1 MVRPAHLARAKAKH
15 VTLSAIAVAAV
26 AFLFFQWL
34 MVPHPGS
41 ASNPGAPLM
50 VPPAIH
56 TKPYISDRSIYVNE
70 TVTVRFSMRRL
81 SGSSGNGGI
90 TVSFPDLDQANSL
103 QSSSSYASA
112 DGSVSTWS
120 YTNGTSKVHYFP
132 SGYSPIHL
140 ANGGTDIARYLI
152 VETDDTDWPDTNSLE
167 DHRTL
172 ELRVTPKREM
182 TFRIYYR
189 FWLCRSGHDDCARH
203 PGSTR
208 VDQQGWNV
216 GVYYVTVRNRA
227 PSVAR
232 VTPSASTVTLDPG
245 DRQTFSARATDA
257 DANISE
263 WDWFLD
269 GVSQNGQ
276 SLALTGDI
284 TRTFSHTFPTAGRH
298 TVQSKFTDLDGESA
312 SAIWTVR
319 VPPPSVSVTVASRPS
334 GRTVTVDGTAR
345 TTPYTVTWDSGS
357 SHRLNV
363 PYSQPV
369 GQDRYVFSHWSH
381 GGVQRHSVAPTRN
394 TTYTANFT
402 LQHFLSARTD
412 PRGIGV
418 PGGETWYDHN
428 ATVTVGPAPTIPGYV
443 FSYWRKGGSQNI
455 GSSPSRVTVR
465 VDSSFL
471 VEAVYVVAPSAPAI
485 HTKPYISD
493 RSIYVNETVT
503 VRFSMRRLSGSS
515 GNGGITVSFPDLD
528 QANSL
533 QSSSSYASADGSVS
547 TWSYTNGTS
556 KVHYF
561 PSGYS
566 PIHLANGGTD
576 IARYL
581 IVETDDTD
589 WPDTN
594 SLEDH
599 RTLELR
605 VTPKREMT
613 FRIYYRFWLCRSG
626 HDDCARHP
634 GSTRVDQQGWN
645 VGVYYVTVR
654 NRAPSVARVTPS
666 ASTVTLDP
674 GDRQTFSARATDADA
689 NISEWDWFLD
699 GVSQNGQ
706 SLALTGDI
714 TRTFSHTFPTAGR
727 YTVQSKF
734 TDLDGESA
742 SAIWTV
748 RVPPPSVSVTVA
760 SRPSGR
766 TVTVDGTARTTPYT
780 VTWDSGSSHRL
791 NVPYSQLVGQDRYV
805 FAHWSHGGSQSHSV
819 APTRNT
825 TYTANFTL
833 QHPYDGATRS
843 FNPERV
849 APGGSVTVTIQL
861 GQTLSIIEMLPDG
874 FTYTGSSIDDPADD
888 NDVSTVGQTVTFTPI
903 DERSFTY
910 TVTAPSTE
918 GSHLFSGVARFD
930 SDRNNDLPV
939 GGASTVT
946 VEAVIDED
954 TLIARYDVNKNGS
967 IDRGEVIAAINDY
980 LDGEGITRAD
990 VIRLI
995 NFYLDGPSTPP
1006 TPPGAPT
1013 GLTAA
1018 GSGQTR
1024 MNLSWSAPASDGRAA
1039 IAGYRIEVSEDRSTW
1054 NDLVANTR
1062 NAAVSYSH
1070 TGLTAGSTRHY
1081 RVSAINSAGTGPVSN
1096 IATGTTATTAGDAA
1110 SDRAALVA
1118 LYNATDGANWLN
1130 KDNWL
1135 SNSPMG
1141 DWKGVDT
1148 DSDGRVTLLDLRD
1161 NQLTGAIP
1169 AELGRL
1175 TNLDFLLLSENQLTG
1190 AIPAELGRLTNLELL
1205 YLNDNQLTGGIPAE
1219 LGNLTNLLR
1228 LALHSN
1234 QLTGG
1239 IPAELG
1245 NLTNLLRLALHNS
1258 ELTGAIPAE
1267 LGRLT
1272 NLELLYLNDNQ
1283 LTGGIPAELGSLTNL
1298 RALWLGGNQLTGE
1311 IPEELGSLTNLK
1323 YLDLLSNQLT
1333 GGIPAELGDLTHLE
1347 RLNLSGNQL
1356 TGEIPAELGSLTNL
1370 ERLYLNDNQLSGEI
1384 PAGLGS
1390 LTNLERLN
1398 LSGNQLTG
1406 EIPAELGGLTNL
1418 ELLLLPRNQLTGEI
1432 PAELGDLTNLEWLY
1446 LSGNQLV
1453 GCIPSGL
1460 RDVPQNDLAQLRLD
1474 YCTPERTSPDLV
1486 ASVTSVG
1493 DAGILYAGGSFT
1505 INAEVYNQG
1514 TGPSTSTTGL
1524 VYYRST
1530 DRTITTDDTV
1540 IGTGRVDPVPVSGT
1554 KAESISSLTAP
1565 SSAGTYY
1572 YGVCVRPVDG
1582 ESDILNNCSEAATAF
1597 VLEPAVV
1604 SSIECRV
1611 TPFGNYTIK
1620 GTVYAVTALSNVT
1633 VTGYG
1638 IDDFGQRTQVGE
1650 DDLGRMSARTSK
1662 SFSISGINRLYSSCE
1677 HSLEWEY

>member
-1 MVRPAHLARAKAKH
+1 MLRPAHLARAKAKH

-189 FWLCRSGHDDCARH
+189 FWLCRSGYDDCARH

-284 TRTFSHTFPTAGRH
+284 TRTFSHTFPTAGRY

-626 HDDCARHP
+626 YDDCARHP

-805 FAHWSHGGSQSHSV
+805 FSHWSHGGSQSQSV
-819 APTRNT
+819 APSRNT
-825 TYTANFTL
+825 TYTANFNL
-833 QHPYDGATRS
+833 QHFLSTRTEPGGIGIPGGGTWYNHNATATVGPAPTISGYVFSYWRKDGRNIGSSPSGVSVRVASSFLVEAVYVEVVSVVPPATLTTRYISDRSIYVNETVTVRFSMRRLSGSSGNGGITVSFPDLDQSNSLQSSSSYDSANGSVSTSSYTNGSSKVHYSPRAYSPINLANGSTGTAQYLIVESDDTDWPDTNLQQDYRTLELRVTPKREGTFRIYYRFWLCSSGYSDCQRSPISTRVDQQGWNVGVYNVTVRNRPPTVTRVSPSSASIFLNAGERQTFSARATDADANISEWGWFLDGVAQNGQSLALTGDITRTFSHTFSTAGTYTVEAEFTDLDGEYDSVTWRVAVTSDSYDGATRR
-843 FNPERV
+843 FNPEWV
-849 APGGSVTVTIQL
+849 APGGSVTVTIQV
-861 GQTLSIIEMLPDG
+861 GQAFSITETLPDG
-874 FTYTGSSIDDPADD
+874 FTYTGSSIDDPAAD
-888 NDVSTVGQTVTFTPI
+888 NDVLTVGQTVTFTPVG
-903 DERSFTY
+903 EGSFTY
-910 TVTAPSTE
+910 TVTASRTE
-918 GSHLFSGVARFD
+918 GSHAFSGVARFD
-930 SDRNNDLPV
+930 NNRNNDLPV
-939 GGASTVT
+939 GGASIVT
-946 VEAVIDED
+946 VEAVIDEA
-954 TLIARYDVNKNGS
+954 TLVARYDTNNNGT
-967 IDRGEVIAAINDY
+967 IEKDEVIAAINEY
-980 LDGEGITRAD
+980 LFGDGDEAISKGD
-990 VIRLI
+990 LIRLI
-995 NFYLDGPSTPP
+995 N
-1006 TPPGAPT
+1006 
-1013 GLTAA
+1013 
-1018 GSGQTR
+1018 
-1024 MNLSWSAPASDGRAA
+1024 
-1039 IAGYRIEVSEDRSTW
+1039 
-1054 NDLVANTR
+1054 
-1062 NAAVSYSH
+1062 
-1070 TGLTAGSTRHY
+1070 
-1081 RVSAINSAGTGPVSN
+1081 
-1096 IATGTTATTAGDAA
+1096 
-1110 SDRAALVA
+1110 
-1118 LYNATDGANWLN
+1118 
-1130 KDNWL
+1130 
-1135 SNSPMG
+1135 
-1141 DWKGVDT
+1141 
-1148 DSDGRVTLLDLRD
+1148 
-1161 NQLTGAIP
+1161 
-1169 AELGRL
+1169 
-1175 TNLDFLLLSENQLTG
+1175 
-1190 AIPAELGRLTNLELL
+1190 L
-1205 YLNDNQLTGGIPAE
+1205 YL
-1219 LGNLTNLLR
+1219 
-1228 LALHSN
+1228 
-1234 QLTGG
+1234 
-1239 IPAELG
+1239 
-1245 NLTNLLRLALHNS
+1245 
-1258 ELTGAIPAE
+1258 
-1267 LGRLT
+1267 
-1272 NLELLYLNDNQ
+1272 
-1283 LTGGIPAELGSLTNL
+1283 
-1298 RALWLGGNQLTGE
+1298 
-1311 IPEELGSLTNLK
+1311 
-1323 YLDLLSNQLT
+1323 
-1333 GGIPAELGDLTHLE
+1333 
-1347 RLNLSGNQL
+1347 
-1356 TGEIPAELGSLTNL
+1356 
-1370 ERLYLNDNQLSGEI
+1370 
-1384 PAGLGS
+1384 
-1390 LTNLERLN
+1390 
-1398 LSGNQLTG
+1398 
-1406 EIPAELGGLTNL
+1406 
-1418 ELLLLPRNQLTGEI
+1418 
-1432 PAELGDLTNLEWLY
+1432 
-1446 LSGNQLV
+1446 
-1453 GCIPSGL
+1453 
-1460 RDVPQNDLAQLRLD
+1460 
-1474 YCTPERTSPDLV
+1474 
-1486 ASVTSVG
+1486 
-1493 DAGILYAGGSFT
+1493 
-1505 INAEVYNQG
+1505 
-1514 TGPSTSTTGL
+1514 
-1524 VYYRST
+1524 
-1530 DRTITTDDTV
+1530 
-1540 IGTGRVDPVPVSGT
+1540 
-1554 KAESISSLTAP
+1554 
-1565 SSAGTYY
+1565 
-1572 YGVCVRPVDG
+1572 
-1582 ESDILNNCSEAATAF
+1582 
-1597 VLEPAVV
+1597 
-1604 SSIECRV
+1604 
-1611 TPFGNYTIK
+1611 FG
-1620 GTVYAVTALSNVT
+1620 
-1633 VTGYG
+1633 
-1638 IDDFGQRTQVGE
+1638 
-1650 DDLGRMSARTSK
+1650 
-1662 SFSISGINRLYSSCE
+1662 
-1677 HSLEWEY
+1677 

>member
-1 MVRPAHLARAKAKH
+1 MLLPTHLSRAKAKH

-56 TKPYISDRSIYVNE
+56 TTPYISDRSIYVNE

-189 FWLCRSGHDDCARH
+189 FWLCRSGYDDCARH

-276 SLALTGDI
+276 SLVLTGDI
-284 TRTFSHTFPTAGRH
+284 TRTFSYTFPTAGRY
-298 TVQSKFTDLDGESA
+298 TVQSKFTDLDGESD

-319 VPPPSVSVTVASRPS
+319 VPPPSVSVTVTSRPP

-345 TTPYTVTWDSGS
+345 TTPYTATWDSGS
-357 SHRLNV
+357 YHRLNV

-369 GQDRYVFSHWSH
+369 GQDRYVFSYWSH
-381 GGVQRHSVAPTRN
+381 GGVQSHSVAPTRN

-402 LQHFLSARTD
+402 LQHFLSTRTE
-412 PRGIGV
+412 PKGIGV
-418 PGGETWYDHN
+418 PGGGTWYDHN
-428 ATVTVGPAPTIPGYV
+428 AAATVGPAPTIPGYV
-443 FSYWRKGGSQNI
+443 FSYWRKDGRNI
-455 GSSPSRVTVR
+455 GSSPSGVSVR

-471 VEAVYVVAPSAPAI
+471 VEAVYVEAVYVAPLAI
-485 HTKPYISD
+485 QTTPYISD
-493 RSIYVNETVT
+493 RTIYVNETVT

-533 QSSSSYASADGSVS
+533 QSSSSYDSAAGGVS
-547 TWSYTNGTS
+547 TWNYTNGSS
-556 KVHYF
+556 KVRYF

-626 HDDCARHP
+626 YDDCARHP

-666 ASTVTLDP
+666 ASTVTLNV
-674 GDRQTFSARATDADA
+674 GERQTFSARATDADA

-706 SLALTGDI
+706 TLALTGDI
-714 TRTFSHTFPTAGR
+714 TRTFTHTFPTAGT
-727 YTVQSKF
+727 YTVEAEF
-734 TDLDGESA
+734 TDLDGESD
-742 SAIWTV
+742 SVTWMV
-748 RVPPPSVSVTVA
+748 RVPP
-760 SRPSGR
+760 
-766 TVTVDGTARTTPYT
+766 TP
-780 VTWDSGSSHRL
+780 
-791 NVPYSQLVGQDRYV
+791 Q
-805 FAHWSHGGSQSHSV
+805 HS
-819 APTRNT
+819 
-825 TYTANFTL
+825 
-833 QHPYDGATRS
+833 YDGSTRS

-849 APGGSVTVTIQL
+849 APGGSVTVTVQV
-861 GQTLSIIEMLPDG
+861 GQAFSITETLPDG

-888 NDVSTVGQTVTFTPI
+888 NDVLTVGQTVTFTPFG
-903 DERSFTY
+903 ERSFTY
-910 TVTAPSTE
+910 TVTASSTE
-918 GSHLFSGVARFD
+918 GSHAFSGVARFD
-930 SDRNNDLPV
+930 SDRDNDLPV
-939 GGASTVT
+939 GGASIVT
-946 VEAVIDED
+946 VEAVIDEA
-954 TLIARYDVNKNGS
+954 TLVARYDANGDGR

-980 LDGEGITRAD
+980 LFGGAISRRD

-995 NFYLDGPSTPP
+995 NLYLFAPSTPHNR
-1006 TPPGAPT
+1006 PGAPE
-1013 GLTAA
+1013 GLTAVVN
-1018 GSGQTR
+1018 GQTR
-1024 MNLSWSAPASDGRAA
+1024 MDLLWSAPPSDGGAA
-1039 IAGYRIEVSEDRSTW
+1039 ITGYRIEVSENGSSW
-1054 NDLVANTR
+1054 IDLVVNTR
-1062 NAAVSYSH
+1062 NAATSYSH
-1070 TGLTAGSTRHY
+1070 TGLMAGSTRHY
-1081 RVSAINSAGTGPVSN
+1081 RVSAINSAGTGPASN
-1096 IATGTTATTAGDAA
+1096 IATGTTAGDAA
-1110 SDRAALVA
+1110 TDRAALAA
-1118 LYNATDGANWLN
+1118 LYNATDGANWPRQR
-1130 KDNWL
+1130 NWL
-1135 SNSPMG
+1135 SNAPMG
-1141 DWKGVDT
+1141 EWHGVTT
-1148 DSDGRVTLLDLRD
+1148 DSDGRVTELDLSQ
-1161 NQLTGAIP
+1161 NQLTG
-1169 AELGRL
+1169 
-1175 TNLDFLLLSENQLTG
+1175 D
-1190 AIPAELGRLTNLELL
+1190 
-1205 YLNDNQLTGGIPAE
+1205 
-1219 LGNLTNLLR
+1219 
-1228 LALHSN
+1228 
-1234 QLTGG
+1234 
-1239 IPAELG
+1239 
-1245 NLTNLLRLALHNS
+1245 
-1258 ELTGAIPAE
+1258 
-1267 LGRLT
+1267 
-1272 NLELLYLNDNQ
+1272 
-1283 LTGGIPAELGSLTNL
+1283 
-1298 RALWLGGNQLTGE
+1298 
-1311 IPEELGSLTNLK
+1311 
-1323 YLDLLSNQLT
+1323 
-1333 GGIPAELGDLTHLE
+1333 IPAELGDLTNLE
-1347 RLNLSGNQL
+1347 WLDLPINRL

-1370 ERLYLNDNQLSGEI
+1370 EVLSLFDN
-1384 PAGLGS
+1384 
-1390 LTNLERLN
+1390 R
-1398 LSGNQLTG
+1398 
-1406 EIPAELGGLTNL
+1406 
-1418 ELLLLPRNQLTGEI
+1418 LTGEI
-1432 PAELGDLTNLEWLY
+1432 PAELGDLTNLGELY
-1446 LSGNQLV
+1446 LDNNRLSGEIPAELGNLTSLQGLYLQRNRLSGEIPAELGSLTNLEELYLDNNQLT
-1453 GCIPSGL
+1453 GCIPEGL
-1460 RDVPQNDLAQLRLD
+1460 RDVPDNDLDELGLADCAAAASGQSKASFQNFHVIDVELD
-1474 YCTPERTSPDLV
+1474 EY
-1486 ASVTSVG
+1486 G
-1493 DAGILYAGGSFT
+1493 DH
-1505 INAEVYNQG
+1505 
-1514 TGPSTSTTGL
+1514 
-1524 VYYRST
+1524 
-1530 DRTITTDDTV
+1530 DR
-1540 IGTGRVDPVPVSGT
+1540 
-1554 KAESISSLTAP
+1554 
-1565 SSAGTYY
+1565 
-1572 YGVCVRPVDG
+1572 
-1582 ESDILNNCSEAATAF
+1582 
-1597 VLEPAVV
+1597 
-1604 SSIECRV
+1604 ECRTRLGSKYRLADWNDLKDYYTSGGPIPELIAGLNWKDEN
-1611 TPFGNYTIK
+1611 TPDVGVRHPRVARNGEVRFGSRRHYF
-1620 GTVYAVTALSNVT
+1620 VARHDHAPP
-1633 VTGYG
+1633 GY
-1638 IDDFGQRTQVGE
+1638 FLVH
-1650 DDLGRMSARTSK
+1650 DDLDDYH
-1662 SFSISGINRLYSSCE
+1662 L
-1677 HSLEWEY
+1677 SLGSWYGQGGEALCYKTG